1 MRPNRLGGFG
11 VLEFATLRQWP
22 LIHVGIL
29 QLRAKFQNA
38 MVYIYIY
45 IYISIYIYQ
54 LEVSQH
60 EHHEQQ

>member
-45 IYISIYIYQ
+45 IYQ

-60 EHHEQQ
+60 EHHEQH

>member
-45 IYISIYIYQ
+45 IYIYI
-54 LEVSQH
+54 ST
-60 EHHEQQ
+60 